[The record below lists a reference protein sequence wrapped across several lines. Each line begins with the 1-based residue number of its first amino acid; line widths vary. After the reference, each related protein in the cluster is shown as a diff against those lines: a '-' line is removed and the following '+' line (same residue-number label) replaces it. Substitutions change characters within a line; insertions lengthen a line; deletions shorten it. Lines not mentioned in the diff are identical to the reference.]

1 MRPRA
6 AMTILFGLGVL
17 TSGCRATGA
26 APEGQLPV
34 EVERV
39 EMLQLESF
47 PVQYVLQVE
56 GWLPNPCSSADWEIA
71 ETAAAETDIALF
83 AVPDGSEACIQVLA
97 PFTVNIPLGPLPPD
111 TRILLNGEPV
121 ASP

>member
-1 MRPRA
+1 
-6 AMTILFGLGVL
+6 MTILVGLGIL
-17 TSGCRATGA
+17 TSGCRGTGGAT
-26 APEGQLPV
+26 EGQLPV
-34 EVERV
+34 EVEKV

-47 PVQYVLQVE
+47 PVQLVLQVE
-56 GWLPNPCSSADWEIA
+56 GWLPNPCSSASWEIA
-71 ETAAAETDIALF
+71 ETSAEEIDIALF

-121 ASP
+121 GNP